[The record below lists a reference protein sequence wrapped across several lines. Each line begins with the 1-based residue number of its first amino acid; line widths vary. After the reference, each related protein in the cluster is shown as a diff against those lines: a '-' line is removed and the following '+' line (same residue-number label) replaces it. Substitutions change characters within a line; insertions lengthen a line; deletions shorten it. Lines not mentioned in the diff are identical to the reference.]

1 MAELTNV
8 YLSSPPPPLLQA
20 AYRTLSTALRR
31 LERLKTL
38 YVAAPRDAYFSIV
51 LAPCRFEHLV
61 SLTLSLPIPRAFT
74 AFLARHD
81 GLHALQIHPTVQATD
96 LASVP
101 TIALPALR
109 TLVAP
114 QLWLPKLVGA
124 AAHLEYVAILW
135 DPRVPGDPHALLAT
149 VGAPTTLVSVSHG
162 WRVDVVDAAADALPG
177 LVALIL
183 RSSDPNE
190 DTKVCIYVRHRRRYA
205 HPPSLRRSSTG
216 LSAVCRVGS
225 S

>member
-8 YLSSPPPPLLQA
+8 YSSSPPPPLLQA

-51 LAPCRFEHLV
+51 LATCRFEHLV

-124 AAHLEYVAILW
+124 ATHLEYVAILW

-190 DTKVCIYVRHRRRYA
+190 GTKVCTHVRHRRRYA
-205 HPPSLRRSSTG
+205 HPPLLGAPRR
-216 LSAVCRVGS
+216 A
-225 S
+225 